1 MSRETILS
9 FDPSVSPGKY
19 TIVPVINAAAVM
31 LTSWS
36 TCVTFQLWKSQAIP
50 SPQFIIGFL
59 PAIHHRSP
67 FTGLYIMQEGWGRC
81 GTHVNMV
88 VIYTTAFYLFPSPL
102 YLLLAGAIF
111 NTLGRAFV
119 MNKI

>member
-59 PAIHHRSP
+59 PAS
-67 FTGLYIMQEGWGRC
+67 T
-81 GTHVNMV
+81 
-88 VIYTTAFYLFPSPL
+88 PSQPL
-102 YLLLAGAIF
+102 YWVVHYAGGVGALRHARKHGGNLHDGLLFISFTAL
-111 NTLGRAFV
+111 FV
-119 MNKI
+119 ACWCNI